1 MYFDNIFRHFKN
13 PPPMGK
19 LHPTVRG
26 IRKPMENS
34 VIFALGSGVDVT
46 GEGSMTLLVF
56 YISLALGVSFLCSIL
71 EAVVLSI
78 PHTYIAVLQK
88 EESKIGDVWSKMKDD
103 DAVRPLTAI
112 LTLNTIAHT
121 MGAAGVGSQV
131 QLIYGEE
138 ALTIASIIL
147 TLAVL
152 FLSEIIPKTIGTAYW
167 KQLAPLSGRILNFL
181 TKVLVIL
188 IIPIQWLKTI
198 LPKGS
203 HSLVTRDDV
212 AALADLGEEEGIL
225 EEDEET
231 VIHNL
236 LRLRE
241 ITVGEVMTPRVVV
254 TAFQSDSTI
263 RTILEENTVIRF
275 SRIPVFGESIDDI
288 DGIVIRSELLM
299 AASRDEWDRQISEFT
314 KPVRTV
320 RGDSSVDSALDMFL
334 TQRQQVAVVVDE
346 FGGTAGLVTMEDV
359 LETLLG
365 EEIVDELDEVD
376 DMRELA
382 REQADND
389 GEE

>member
-1 MYFDNIFRHFKN
+1 MESSVFSSIAT
-13 PPPMGK
+13 
-19 LHPTVRG
+19 TV
-26 IRKPMENS
+26 E
-34 VIFALGSGVDVT
+34 AT

-56 YISLALGVSFLCSIL
+56 YITLALGVSFLCSIL

-78 PHTYIAVLQK
+78 PHTHIAVMQK
-88 EESKIGDVWSKMKDD
+88 EKSKIGDLWSKLKDD

-131 QLIYGEE
+131 QMIYGEDS
-138 ALTIASIIL
+138 LTIASIIL

-167 KQLAPLSGRILNFL
+167 KQLAPVAGHILKVMTTSL
-181 TKVLVIL
+181 TVL
-188 IIPIQWLKTI
+188 IIPIQWLKAI

-225 EEDEET
+225 EQDEEA

-288 DGIVIRSELLM
+288 KGIVIRSELLM
-299 AASRDEWDRQISEFT
+299 AASRDEWDRKISEFT
-314 KPVRTV
+314 KPVRTIKGV
-320 RGDSSVDSALDMFL
+320 NSVDEALDMFL
-334 TQRQQVAVVVDE
+334 TKRQQVAVVIDE

-382 REQADND
+382 REQADS
-389 GEE
+389 GEEE

>member
-1 MYFDNIFRHFKN
+1 MESSVFSSIAT
-13 PPPMGK
+13 
-19 LHPTVRG
+19 TV
-26 IRKPMENS
+26 E
-34 VIFALGSGVDVT
+34 AT
-46 GEGSMTLLVF
+46 GEGSMALLIF
-56 YISLALGVSFLCSIL
+56 YITLALGVSFLCSIL

-78 PHTYIAVLQK
+78 PHTHIAVMQK
-88 EESKIGDVWSKMKDD
+88 EKSKVGDLWSKLKDD

-131 QLIYGEE
+131 QMIYGEDS
-138 ALTIASIIL
+138 LTIASIIL

-167 KQLAPLSGRILNFL
+167 KQLAPVAGRILKVMTTSL
-181 TKVLVIL
+181 TIL
-188 IIPIQWLKTI
+188 IIPIQWLKAI

-225 EEDEET
+225 EQDEEA

-288 DGIVIRSELLM
+288 KGIVIRSELLM
-299 AASRDEWDRQISEFT
+299 AASRDEWDRKISEFT
-314 KPVRTV
+314 KPVRTIKGV
-320 RGDSSVDSALDMFL
+320 NSVDDTLDMFL
-334 TQRQQVAVVVDE
+334 TKRQQVAVVIDE

-382 REQADND
+382 REQADA
-389 GEE
+389 GEEE

>member
-1 MYFDNIFRHFKN
+1 
-13 PPPMGK
+13 
-19 LHPTVRG
+19 
-26 IRKPMENS
+26 MENVFIS
-34 VIFALGSGVDVT
+34 AVGSTIEAT
-46 GEGSMTLLVF
+46 GEGSMTLLIF
-56 YISLALGVSFLCSIL
+56 YITLALGVSFLCSIL

-78 PHTYIAVLQK
+78 PYTYIAVLEK
-88 EESKIGDVWSKMKDD
+88 EKSKIGKMWNKLKDD

-131 QLIYGEE
+131 QMIYGEE
-138 ALTIASIIL
+138 SLTVASIVL

-152 FLSEIIPKTIGTAYW
+152 FLSEIIPKTLGTAYW
-167 KQLAPLSGRILNFL
+167 KQLAPITGRLLSLIVSCLAF
-181 TKVLVIL
+181 L
-188 IIPIQWLKTI
+188 IIPIQILKSI

-241 ITVGEVMTPRVVV
+241 IKVAEVMTPRVVM
-254 TAFQSDSTI
+254 TSFNSSSTVQEVLDEHKII
-263 RTILEENTVIRF
+263 RV
-275 SRIPVFGESIDDI
+275 SRIPLYDETIDDAS
-288 DGIVIRSELLM
+288 GIAIRSEILM
-299 AASRDEWDRQISEFT
+299 AASRDEWDLPMSHFK
-314 KPVRTV
+314 KPVISIQT
-320 RGDSSVDSALDMFL
+320 DSNVDEALDMFL
-334 TQRQQVAVVVDE
+334 QKRQQFALVRDE
-346 FGGTAGLVTMEDV
+346 FGGIAGLVTMEDV

-382 REQADND
+382 REQQADLL
-389 GEE
+389 EQE